1 MNAMSLPAVQ
11 LADLPPEHQVRV
23 EQGNY
28 VNGRGRGQLMTVRE
42 LCEHLRL
49 CANDLATAEINAQF
63 GGFVIIDRNP
73 IECQCG
79 RCRREAKQA
88 RRERRADRRYDR

>member
-28 VNGRGRGQLMTVRE
+28 VNGRGQLMTIRA
-42 LCEHLRL
+42 LHEHSQL
-49 CANDLATAEINAQF
+49 CANDRVAAEINAQF
-63 GGFVIIDRNP
+63 GGFVIIDHNP
-73 IECQCG
+73 LECQCG
-79 RCRREAKQA
+79 RCRREAKRA